1 MDLVLRRL
9 GPKFDGTKRLF
20 PCLILGSFPEIER
33 VSGKTGCILF
43 PESQKKTAA
52 GDVPGSRS

>member
-43 PESQKKTAA
+43 PESQKKAAA